1 LDEIE
6 KTHSLLAYQL
16 AGLLKTVP
24 DTIQSSVK
32 PNVDSFFE
40 TAEGNIHAF
49 IDQITGQL
57 NGQDGAYPSG
67 TNVAGVDNA
76 GSTTRSAFP
85 AGPRD
90 GSRPAQSKSV
100 QCTWGMR
107 KVSQGQSQATVT
119 PATAS
124 GGLAAGAGL
133 SQDLR
138 DFVSTFA
145 ARIKGDGDLSQQF

>member
-1 LDEIE
+1 
-6 KTHSLLAYQL
+6 
-16 AGLLKTVP
+16 
-24 DTIQSSVK
+24 
-32 PNVDSFFE
+32 
-40 TAEGNIHAF
+40 
-49 IDQITGQL
+49 
-57 NGQDGAYPSG
+57 AYPSG
-67 TNVAGVDNA
+67 TNVSGVDNA
-76 GSTTRSAFP
+76 GSTTRSAFT

-100 QCTWGMR
+100 QCTWGMH
-107 KVSQGQSQATVT
+107 KVSQGQGQATGA

-145 ARIKGDGDLSQQF
+145 ARIKGDGDLSQQFAQTKQAINGAFHARSASEFFEQGLKVLADVLGLVLEGALAVTNAFVDGLLKVFGDL